1 MHPKFWEESFELD
14 PHNKLYQ
21 VGLSHNDPNGTFIGF
36 LFPKFTDSLPKNLIS
51 YLALAI
57 LIKVLVLPQSLNLV
71 GFYMFILNKQGCS
84 YTHSY
89 YNRHFNV
96 TPLAVSHD
104 PRKEATKP
112 KIKEADIACLFK
124 VQVTCGGFDTLFL
137 WFWWWVVAWPYTNRW
152 LVINVIYIYICVAID
167 WTTICLVTSLW
178 LCDDICF
185 RSELPFEVSV

>member
-1 MHPKFWEESFELD
+1 M
-14 PHNKLYQ
+14 
-21 VGLSHNDPNGTFIGF
+21 
-36 LFPKFTDSLPKNLIS
+36 
-51 YLALAI
+51 
-57 LIKVLVLPQSLNLV
+57 LVLPQSLNLV
-71 GFYMFILNKQGCS
+71 GFYMFILNKLGCS

-152 LVINVIYIYICVAID
+152 LVINVIYIYMCCYWLDNNMLSYLFVTLWWHLFQERAAIWSECVDVLQRTFLQTHVLSKPYA
-167 WTTICLVTSLW
+167 VLW
-178 LCDDICF
+178 LWTWSGTF
-185 RSELPFEVSV
+185 VYMV

>member
-21 VGLSHNDPNGTFIGF
+21 VGLSHNDPNGAFIGF

-57 LIKVLVLPQSLNLV
+57 LIKVLVLPQSLNLA
-71 GFYMFILNKQGCS
+71 GFYTFILNKQGCS

-96 TPLAVSHD
+96 TPQCHMIHEKRPPSPRSRRQISLVCSKSKWLAGVLIVCFFEFGGEWLHD
-104 PRKEATKP
+104 L
-112 KIKEADIACLFK
+112 I
-124 VQVTCGGFDTLFL
+124 Q
-137 WFWWWVVAWPYTNRW
+137 
-152 LVINVIYIYICVAID
+152 ID
-167 WTTICLVTSLW
+167 GY
-178 LCDDICF
+178 
-185 RSELPFEVSV
+185 